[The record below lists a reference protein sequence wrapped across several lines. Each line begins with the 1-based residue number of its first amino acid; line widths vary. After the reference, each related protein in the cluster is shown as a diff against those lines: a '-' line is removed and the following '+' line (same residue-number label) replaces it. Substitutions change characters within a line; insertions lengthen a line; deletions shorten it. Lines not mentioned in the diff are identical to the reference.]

1 MEIKKV
7 TNNTKTRQQ
16 LANPYGHIK
25 HSELLK
31 LTGVKTFTEY
41 EVKDLGNGYIKV
53 IPKN

>member
-7 TNNTKTRQQ
+7 TNNAKTRQQ
-16 LANPYGHIK
+16 SANPYGHIK
-25 HSELLK
+25 NCELLK
-31 LTGVKTFTEY
+31 LASVKTFTEY